1 MDENHATGGSHYLG
15 QLIDDYGD
23 CLVAD
28 LFEVYHV
35 DLRDL
40 YRDDMSPRWLL
51 TLITQLPAGSRFYA
65 QRRGGPQFR
74 GWDESRYA
82 LVAAVNA
89 IRSLQYTYVS
99 AHSKRRPTPP
109 KPMPIPDDARRKKDT
124 PGSFAHTAKM
134 KLLQAQQGGSRG

>member
-124 PGSFAHTAKM
+124 PGSFAHTANM